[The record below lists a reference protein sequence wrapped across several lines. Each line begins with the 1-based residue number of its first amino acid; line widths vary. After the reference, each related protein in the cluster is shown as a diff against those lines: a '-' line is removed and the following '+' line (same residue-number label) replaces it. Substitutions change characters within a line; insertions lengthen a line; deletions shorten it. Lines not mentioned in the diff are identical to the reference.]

1 MTIMTPSILSVKRG
15 DVVLVLF
22 PNSDLISAK
31 ARPALVVQSDN
42 LATGI
47 PQIILA
53 LITSRMSRAGH
64 PSRITV
70 LMNTAEGRATRLFKD
85 SRLAVSSASCLW
97 RRWTRLCVTRW
108 TYHETQAGFTRDL

>member
-1 MTIMTPSILSVKRG
+1 M
-15 DVVLVLF
+15 
-22 PNSDLISAK
+22 
-31 ARPALVVQSDN
+31 QSDN

-85 SRLAVSSASCLW
+85 SVIMTDNLATVSISAISRVIGLMPMAAVDAAL
-97 RRWTRLCVTRW
+97 RHTL
-108 TYHETQAGFTRDL
+108 DLP